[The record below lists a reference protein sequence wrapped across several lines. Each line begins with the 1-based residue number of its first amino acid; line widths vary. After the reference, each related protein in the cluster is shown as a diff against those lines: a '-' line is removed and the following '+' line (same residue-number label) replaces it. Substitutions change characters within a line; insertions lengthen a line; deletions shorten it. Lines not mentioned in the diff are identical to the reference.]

1 MKLSIYIF
9 LFLFFQTPDTKIYND
24 TQFVYLLKVDNEIVK
39 IWPGEELEI
48 KDSLVFFERLESNY
62 VKGLG
67 WGLIKEKISEV
78 DYLSPCLVNNTSDTL
93 LITHHRIS
101 FLINPGEKLYQP
113 ALFVNSKLLLELEI
127 NIIRNNKIEDLS
139 FKAIKAS
146 QQLELIIA
154 P

>member
-1 MKLSIYIF
+1 MKLYIF
-9 LFLFFQTPDTKIYND
+9 LFFLFFQTPGVKVHND
-24 TQFVYLLKVDNEIVK
+24 TQFVYLLKLDNEIVK

-48 KDSLVFFERLESNY
+48 KDSLVFFERLDPNY
-62 VKGLG
+62 VRALG

-101 FLINPGEKLYQP
+101 FLINPGERICQP
-113 ALFVNSKLLLELEI
+113 TLFVNSKLLLELEI
-127 NIIRNNKIEDLS
+127 NIIRNNKIEGS
-139 FKAIKAS
+139 IFKVIKAS